1 MAALWRVV
9 ITGSSIN
16 DLNTVFF
23 DYGCLAGTENIA
35 QTYESVA
42 IKNDEA
48 LIILHRPMKALQC

>member
-1 MAALWRVV
+1 MACGYHGKFNKRLKHGV
-9 ITGSSIN
+9 
-16 DLNTVFF
+16 F